1 MTVVATRAIRR
12 ALSAGRLLGMGVIE
26 VQDLTK
32 RYGGT
37 AVDAANGAWPRL
49 LHVAVML
56 AWTIGA
62 GVLAARVFRWE

>member
-1 MTVVATRAIRR
+1 
-12 ALSAGRLLGMGVIE
+12 MGVIE